1 MGKATGQSKNLRG
14 KIGQMIYYQRKDGT
28 TVVYEAREKAATPVC
43 SRSVGI
49 CRHRPSAFISSAY
62 VLQPELYSKLS
73 QSKVITEAALRSGI
87 SKGAINA
94 AGTPSAR

>member
-1 MGKATGQSKNLRG
+1 
-14 KIGQMIYYQRKDGT
+14 MIYYQRKDGT

-43 SRSVGI
+43 RRSVGI

-73 QSKVITEAALRSGI
+73 QSKVITDAALRSGI

-94 AGTPSAR
+94 AWDAIGREK